1 MPASLPGLLVQL
13 EHLWV
18 QTAANRVNYSI
29 PLYQWVATHF
39 GGSGFPFA
47 FWSQA

>member
-13 EHLWV
+13 EHPWF
-18 QTAANRVNYSI
+18 QTVADRVNYSI
-29 PLYQWVATHF
+29 PLYQWVATPR
-39 GGSGFPFA
+39 GGSGIPFA